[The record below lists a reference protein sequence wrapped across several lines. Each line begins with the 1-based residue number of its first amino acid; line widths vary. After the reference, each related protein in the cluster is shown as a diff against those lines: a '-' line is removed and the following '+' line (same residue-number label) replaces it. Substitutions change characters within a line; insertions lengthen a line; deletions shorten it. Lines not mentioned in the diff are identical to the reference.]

1 MEIKVRGK
9 SPKIGNDVFIAPNA
23 TLIGDLEIGDKS
35 SILFG
40 TVIRGDVNSIR
51 IGSETN
57 IQDLCMIHATY
68 QKTKTIIGNR
78 VSVGHS
84 CILHGCEVG
93 DTSLIGMGS
102 ILMDNVKVGSHCL
115 IAAGSLLSQGKE
127 FPDGHLIM
135 GRPAKAVRKLTEDEL
150 AFLEKSA
157 DNYLLYKTWYEE
169 D

>member
-1 MEIKVRGK
+1 MIKEVRGFTPEI
-9 SPKIGNDVFIAPNA
+9 SEDVFVAPNA
-23 TLIGDLEIGDKS
+23 TIIGDVKIAAKS

-51 IGSETN
+51 IGKESN

-68 QKTKTIIGNR
+68 KKTKTIIGDR

-84 CILHGCEVG
+84 CVLHGCEIG
-93 DTSLIGMGS
+93 DQTLIGMGS
-102 ILMDNVKVGSHCL
+102 ILMDNVKVGKQCL
-115 IAAGSLLSQGKE
+115 VAAGSLLSQGKE
-127 FPDGHLIM
+127 FPEGHLIM
-135 GRPAKAVRKLTEDEL
+135 GRPAKAVRKLTEEEIQSLD
-150 AFLEKSA
+150 KSA